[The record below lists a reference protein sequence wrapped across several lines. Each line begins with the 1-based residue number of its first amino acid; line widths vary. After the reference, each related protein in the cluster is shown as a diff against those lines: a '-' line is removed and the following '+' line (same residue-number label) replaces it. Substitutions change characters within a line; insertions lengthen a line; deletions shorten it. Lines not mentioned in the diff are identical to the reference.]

1 MLDDVKNR
9 LKSLG
14 ITISSEPNSQDEIML
29 NFCIIKV
36 TNHIKNQANLSEIPQ
51 GLHEIAVDM
60 VVGEFLYAKKSMGAL
75 SIDTLDFELI
85 AKQVQDGDTNVIF
98 ATDVNST
105 PEAQFNTFIAYLMH
119 NETDFAR
126 YRVMLW

>member
-1 MLDDVKNR
+1 MLEDVKTR

-14 ITISSEPNSQDEIML
+14 VPISSEPNNQDEILL
-29 NFCIIKV
+29 NFSIIKV
-36 TNHIKNQANLSEIPQ
+36 TNHINNQTNLSEIPQ

-98 ATDVNST
+98 AIDANST
-105 PEAQFNTFIAYLMH
+105 PEAQFNSFIAYLMH

>member
-1 MLDDVKNR
+1 MLEDVKIR

-14 ITISSEPNSQDEIML
+14 ISVSSEPNSQDEIL
-29 NFCIIKV
+29 LAFCIDKV
-36 TNHIKNQANLSEIPQ
+36 TNHINNQTNLSEIPQ

-60 VVGEFLYAKKSMGAL
+60 IVGEFLYAKKSMGAL
-75 SIDTLDFELI
+75 SVDTLDFELI

-98 ATDVNST
+98 AVEGNNT
-105 PEAQFNTFIAYLMH
+105 PEAQFNAFVVYLQH
-119 NETDFAR
+119 NEVDFVR

>member
-1 MLDDVKNR
+1 MLEDVKKR
-9 LKSLG
+9 LKSIG
-14 ITISSEPNSQDEIML
+14 VNVSSEPNSQDEILL
-29 NFCIIKV
+29 NFCIVKV
-36 TNHIKNQANLSEIPQ
+36 TNHVNNQTNLSEIPQ

-60 VVGEFLYAKKSMGAL
+60 VVGEFLYNKKSMGAL

-98 ATDVNST
+98 ATDANST
-105 PEAQFNTFIAYLMH
+105 PEAQFNAFVAYLMH
-119 NETDFAR
+119 NETDFVR

>member
-1 MLDDVKNR
+1 MLEDVKKR
-9 LKSLG
+9 LISLG
-14 ITISSEPNSQDEIML
+14 ISVSSEPNSQDEIL
-29 NFCIIKV
+29 LTFCIDKV
-36 TNHIKNQANLSEIPQ
+36 TNHINNQTNLSEIPQ

-60 VVGEFLYAKKSMGAL
+60 VVGEFLFTKKSMGAL

-98 ATDVNST
+98 AVEANNT
-105 PEAQFNTFIAYLMH
+105 PESQFNAFVAYLMH
-119 NETDFAR
+119 NETDFVR

>member
-1 MLDDVKNR
+1 MLEDVKAR

-14 ITISSEPNSQDEIML
+14 ISVSSEPNNPDEVML
-29 NFCIIKV
+29 SFCITKV
-36 TNHIKNQANLSEIPQ
+36 MNHINNQTNLSEIPQ

-75 SIDTLDFELI
+75 SVETLDFELI

-98 ATDVNST
+98 AIDATNT
-105 PEAQFNTFIAYLMH
+105 PEAQFNSFIAYLQH
-119 NETDFAR
+119 NEVDFTR
-126 YRVMLW
+126 YRVFVW

>member
-1 MLDDVKNR
+1 MLEDVKKR

-14 ITISSEPNSQDEIML
+14 ISVSSEPNSQDEIL
-29 NFCIIKV
+29 LTFCIDKV
-36 TNHIKNQANLSEIPQ
+36 TNHINNQTNLSEIPQ

-60 VVGEFLYAKKSMGAL
+60 VVGEFLFTKKSMGAL

-98 ATDVNST
+98 AVEANNT
-105 PEAQFNTFIAYLMH
+105 PESQFNAFVAYLMH
-119 NETDFAR
+119 NETDFVR